1 VHYIAQICLNQPT
14 VIINYKQKS
23 NIMHHQNIIET
34 LKKRRISLSVNQETL
49 ALLSDVGLRTLKQIE
64 SGRGN
69 PTLETIQKLADVL
82 GLQLKLEIKKLESED
97 EEGNDFV

>member
-1 VHYIAQICLNQPT
+1 
-14 VIINYKQKS
+14 
-23 NIMHHQNIIET
+23 MHQQNIIET

-69 PTLETIQKLADVL
+69 PTLETIQKLAAVL

-97 EEGNDFV
+97 ENGNDFV

>member
-1 VHYIAQICLNQPT
+1 
-14 VIINYKQKS
+14 
-23 NIMHHQNIIET
+23 MHHQNIIET

-64 SGRGN
+64 SGKGN

>member
-1 VHYIAQICLNQPT
+1 
-14 VIINYKQKS
+14 
-23 NIMHHQNIIET
+23 MHHQNIIET

-64 SGRGN
+64 SGKGN
-69 PTLETIQKLADVL
+69 PTLETIQKLAAVL

-97 EEGNDFV
+97 ENGNDFV

>member
-1 VHYIAQICLNQPT
+1 MHQP
-14 VIINYKQKS
+14 
-23 NIMHHQNIIET
+23 NIIET

>member
-1 VHYIAQICLNQPT
+1 
-14 VIINYKQKS
+14 
-23 NIMHHQNIIET
+23 MHHQNIIET

-64 SGRGN
+64 SGKGN
-69 PTLETIQKLADVL
+69 PTLETIQKLAAVL

>member
-1 VHYIAQICLNQPT
+1 
-14 VIINYKQKS
+14 
-23 NIMHHQNIIET
+23 MHQQNIIET

>member
-1 VHYIAQICLNQPT
+1 
-14 VIINYKQKS
+14 
-23 NIMHHQNIIET
+23 MHQQNIIET

-64 SGRGN
+64 SGKGN
-69 PTLETIQKLADVL
+69 PTLETIQKLANVL

>member
-1 VHYIAQICLNQPT
+1 
-14 VIINYKQKS
+14 
-23 NIMHHQNIIET
+23 MHHQNIIET

-49 ALLSDVGLRTLKQIE
+49 ALLSDVGLRTLKQID
-64 SGRGN
+64 SGKGN

>member
-1 VHYIAQICLNQPT
+1 
-14 VIINYKQKS
+14 
-23 NIMHHQNIIET
+23 MHHQNIIET

-97 EEGNDFV
+97 ENGNDFV